1 MAPKRCLFKWFLC
14 GNLLSKLSLQKQR
27 KNSLTVFN
35 NEISPVKRHV
45 TVKTSV
51 PEEPSPKPPL

>member
-1 MAPKRCLFKWFLC
+1 MFIQVVSLWELIKQT
-14 GNLLSKLSLQKQR
+14 LSTEAEKE
-27 KNSLTVFN
+27 LTDSFY